1 MQVTYY
7 GHSCFGIS
15 VGEANLL
22 IDPFITPNG
31 MASHINVAAIPVSA
45 VLVTHGHE
53 DHLADV
59 EEILKRTRAQLIT
72 NYEIHNWYGAKGIE
86 NVSAVN
92 QGGATTHNGVRIK
105 YVNAIHSSS
114 LPDGSNGGN
123 PGGFIITANGKT
135 IYHAGDTA
143 LMMDMQLFG
152 KYERIDMAM
161 LPIGDTFTMGVDDA
175 VIAADLLECNNIVGM
190 HYDTFPPIV
199 IDKEGAKGKFS
210 SAGKNLTLMDIGS
223 SINI

>member
-15 VGEANLL
+15 VGAADLL

-31 MASHINVAAIPVSA
+31 MAAHINVADIPVSA

-53 DHLADV
+53 DHLADA
-59 EEILKRTRAQLIT
+59 EEILRRTGAQLIT
-72 NYEIHNWYGAKGIE
+72 NYEIHNWYSAKGFD

-92 QGGATTHNGVRIK
+92 QGGSTEHNGVRIK

-123 PGGFIITANGKT
+123 PGGFIISAEGKT

-152 KYERIDMAM
+152 QYEDIDLAM

-175 VIAADLLECNNIVGM
+175 VIASEMLDCANTVGM
-190 HYDTFPPIV
+190 HYDTFPPIS
-199 IDKEGAKGKFS
+199 IDKDAAKQKFAD
-210 SAGKNLTLMDIGS
+210 AGKNLTLMDIGS